1 MSTPRVLFVDDE
13 PRILDGLRRSLRGR
27 RGDWD
32 MEFAVGAAEALELL
46 AAAPY
51 DVVVSD
57 MRMPGMDGAELLTE
71 ISRIYPATARV
82 VLSGHIEEDAI
93 VQVAMA
99 GHRFL
104 TKPSDPESLTGVI
117 DQLLLRTSGSH
128 PGPARRI
135 AGAIRSI
142 PVLPGHADGIAAL
155 LSPDANLDAAVSA
168 ATHDIGL
175 AAKLLQLS
183 NSRFFGARPRNYS
196 IEAIVH
202 AMGVPMIQ
210 AVAQASGRS
219 WSPPGWYPDAAPVL
233 ETTWCHACATARLV
247 ERLASPA
254 NRPQAQAAA
263 LLQDAGRLICLA
275 RADGEPAAAI
285 DLDADTRDDVPFRD
299 VAVEL
304 LHLWGVQPPI
314 VGAVAHRDAPHRP
327 DPSGLGVAGAVRAAH
342 LLIAQ
347 AENGPGPDDQELA
360 LLLAHPQLQAQAVD
374 WRKAAEEAVR
384 QAEPS
389 ACGAGRAR

>member
-1 MSTPRVLFVDDE
+1 MSTARVLFVDDE

-27 RGDWD
+27 RGEWD
-32 MEFAVGAAEALELL
+32 MEFAVGGAQALEVL

-57 MRMPGMDGAELLTE
+57 MRMPGMDGAQLLTE
-71 ISRIYPATARV
+71 ISKTWPGTARV
-82 VLSGHIEEDAI
+82 VLSGHIEEEAI

-117 DQLLLRTSGSH
+117 EQLLLRTSGSH

-135 AGAIRSI
+135 AGAIRSV

-155 LSPDANLDAAVSA
+155 LSPGATVEAAVCA

-196 IEAIVH
+196 LEAIVH

-210 AVAQASGRS
+210 AVAEAGDRS
-219 WSPPGWYPDAAPVL
+219 WSPPGWYPDTAPVL
-233 ETTWCHACATARLV
+233 EATWCHARATARLV
-247 ERLASPA
+247 ERVASPA

-263 LLQDAGRLICLA
+263 LLQDVGLVICLA
-275 RADGEPAAAI
+275 HTDGEAAATV
-285 DLDADTRDDVPFRD
+285 DLEAGTRDGVPFRD
-299 VAVEL
+299 AAVEL

-314 VGAVAHRDAPHRP
+314 IAAVAHRDTPHRP
-327 DPSGLGVAGAVRAAH
+327 DPTGLGVAGAVRTAH
-342 LLIAQ
+342 LLVAQ
-347 AENGPGPDDQELA
+347 VEHGSGPDDQELA
-360 LLLAHPQLQAQAVD
+360 LLLAHPQLQAQGVD
-374 WRKAAEEAVR
+374 WRQAAEEAVR

-389 ACGAGRAR
+389 ACGAAGRG